1 MNTLIRLRDRLG
13 FLAGLGLSL
22 LALPSAQVSADTTDL
37 SLAPPDV
44 TVGVAPNIALT
55 FDDSGSMGSTHL
67 PDGLDDQITDDNRVV
82 TRFYFSSNSNS
93 QYYNPNIVY
102 TPPLMADGVS
112 RFPNSSYTNAPRD
125 GICYWAQNK
134 SKVQTGSA
142 ASCTTT
148 AQNANAFFV
157 NLSTSAFDD
166 NFANFTIT
174 ARIAGDPGVAAIDYK
189 GMGIKAG
196 GFYYNCPTV
205 NSSASCTV
213 VYIPDSQKTNFANWY
228 SYYRTRNLTAR
239 SAIANVF
246 AGLSSNIRV
255 VWQTLNA
262 GTKIVGGTTTFD
274 PFTGDARANFF
285 KWLYAVGNY
294 NGTDSR
300 TAIGNVG
307 KIFTSGRG
315 VTNSKNPYWEADSGN
330 PDGGT
335 ELSCRL
341 NYSLLVTDGYW
352 NNGTSGN
359 VPDSFG
365 QKARTLPDGVAYGG
379 TNGDP
384 ESAIYWNA
392 PATNFASLADIA
404 FYYWAT
410 NLRPDLQNS
419 NSKPKLNAPPSFTN
433 FTDRNGNAVTWDG
446 TGAVPSA
453 IYFNPSN
460 DPATW
465 PHVVQF
471 MISLGVNGV
480 LSYPNDYAALRNG
493 SKAWPQPV
501 NTGNTNPS
509 NLDDTWHAAINS
521 RGQYFSARDPATLSA
536 ALGTLINRILGRNT
550 TAAPGALS
558 TAVLTG
564 NGVAYQTGYNSAN
577 YSGRLTAN
585 SVDVNGNV
593 SPTALWSAGDLL
605 TKRAKASDTR
615 VILTSTAPGAGNA
628 AAFTAAGAG
637 TALAKVDASITS
649 DMIAYLRGSPS
660 KEGTT
665 FRTRA
670 STLGAIIDSP
680 VVYVSFPASGYTDT
694 FPANAPESA
703 VDSSKNLLYSYE
715 KFVSDHAKRAPT
727 IYVGANDGMLH
738 AFDATLSTTDPA
750 SVDVSPSPGAER
762 WAYVPNTV
770 YDRLSYGTSLTNFQF
785 RPSVDGSLVSRD
797 VFFSGSSN
805 KGWHTILVGGLRLGG
820 RGIYALDIT
829 NATAS
834 EGNPG
839 ATVLWEFNNNSVGTD
854 GKTAVGANL
863 GYTYG
868 KPNIGRLANG
878 KWVVLVPSGYF
889 PSDTSSAPFGAE
901 NQDSASA
908 RTQSSLF
915 VLDAQTG
922 AVIRELIT
930 PVAITSYGLGSAV
943 MGDYNNDQIDDVAF
957 AGDLVGNLWRFDLS
971 NADPSKWSV
980 SLLFQP
986 AATSTSTTPGPGD
999 QPITVM
1005 PRLFADPTSSY
1016 FMVVFGTGKYLGAS
1030 DNVGNSTSKVQSV
1043 YGIRDPGPGATTTIT
1058 GRATL
1063 VAQTLQE
1070 SSKVRA
1076 VSTNPVPA
1084 TNAQGEAINGWYLDL
1099 NISDGTKQTNQ
1110 GERVVVDATAL
1121 FDSGRVII
1129 TSLIPGNND
1138 PCNPIRRGAIMVLD
1152 AATGGAASGVSVGNA
1167 SFGAGYA
1174 QAGIRIDNVPISG
1187 ALPAATPL
1195 GGGRIVI
1202 PGLTLT
1208 NADGSSGGP
1217 FGIGDAIWR
1226 RRSWRELNNAY

>member
-1 MNTLIRLRDRLG
+1 MTTLTRWRDRLG

-22 LALPSAQVSADTTDL
+22 LALPVAEVNADTTDL
-37 SLAPPDV
+37 SMAPPDV

-67 PDGLDDQITDDNRVV
+67 PDGLDSLINNNRVS
-82 TRFYFSSNSNS
+82 TKYYFSSNSNS

-102 TPPLMADGVS
+102 TPPLKADGVT

-125 GICYWAQNK
+125 GICYWGN
-134 SKVQTGSA
+134 SRTGSPGSATSCTTSA
-142 ASCTTT
+142 AS
-148 AQNANAFFV
+148 AAIFFV
-157 NLSTSAFDD
+157 DLSSSRFDS
-166 NFANFTIT
+166 NFANLTPT
-174 ARIAGDPGVAAIDYK
+174 ARIAGDPGIAAIDYSS
-189 GMGIKAG
+189 MGINAG
-196 GFYYNCPTV
+196 GFYYNCPRV
-205 NSSASCTV
+205 NSSTGCTV
-213 VYIPDSQKTNFANWY
+213 VYIPTEQRTNFANWY

-246 AGLSSNIRV
+246 AGLSSSIRV

-262 GTKIVGGTTTFD
+262 NTKIVSGTTTFD
-274 PFTGDARANFF
+274 AFTGTARTNFF
-285 KWLYAVGNY
+285 TWLYGVGNF

-307 KIFTSGRG
+307 NAFTYGQG
-315 VTNSKNPYWEADSGN
+315 VTDSTNPYWEPDSGN
-330 PDGGT
+330 PNGGT

-352 NNGTSGN
+352 NNGTSGD

-365 QKARTLPDGVAYGG
+365 QQAITLPDGVAYGG
-379 TNGDP
+379 TNGNQ
-384 ESAIYWNA
+384 ESTIYWNA
-392 PATNFASLADIA
+392 PATDFASLADIA
-404 FYYWAT
+404 FYYWAN
-410 NLRPDLQNS
+410 NLRPDLQNA
-419 NSKPKLNAPPSFTN
+419 NGKPKLNAPPSFIN

-446 TGAVPSA
+446 TGAVPPA
-453 IYFNPSN
+453 IYYNPSN

-480 LSYPNDYAALRNG
+480 LSYPGDYAALRNG
-493 SKAWPQPV
+493 GKAWPQP
-501 NTGNTNPS
+501 NDTGNTNPS

-536 ALGTLINRILGRNT
+536 ALGTLITRILGRNT

-605 TKRAKASDTR
+605 TARAKASDTR

-628 AAFTAAGAG
+628 AAFTVAGAG
-637 TALAKVDASITS
+637 TALAAADPLITN

-660 KEGTT
+660 KEGTS

-694 FPANAPESA
+694 FPADAPESA
-703 VDSSKNLLYSYE
+703 LDSSKTNLLYSYE

-738 AFDATLSTTDPA
+738 AFDATLSTTDPN
-750 SVDVSPSPGAER
+750 SVDVAPSPGAER

-770 YDRLSYGTSLTNFQF
+770 YDRLSYSTSLTNFQF

-820 RGIYALDIT
+820 RGVYALDIT
-829 NATAS
+829 NASAS
-834 EGNPG
+834 ESSPG
-839 ATVLWEFNNNSVGTD
+839 STVLWEFNNKSVGAD
-854 GKTAVGANL
+854 GTTVVGANL

-889 PSDTSSAPFGAE
+889 PTDTSSAPLGNE
-901 NQDSASA
+901 NTDSAAA
-908 RTQSSLF
+908 RKQSSLF

-922 AVIRELIT
+922 AVLRELIT
-930 PVAITSYGLGSAV
+930 PVATTSYGLGSPV
-943 MGDYNNDQIDDVAF
+943 LGDYNNDQIDDVAF

-986 AATSTSTTPGPGD
+986 SATSSASTPGPGD

-1030 DNVGNSTSKVQSV
+1030 DNVGNASSKIQSV
-1043 YGIRDPGPGATTTIT
+1043 YGIRDPGPGGTTTIT
-1058 GRATL
+1058 GRSSL
-1063 VAQTLQE
+1063 IAQTLQE
-1070 SSKVRA
+1070 INGIRG
-1076 VSTNPVPA
+1076 VSTNAVPTVDA
-1084 TNAQGEAINGWYLDL
+1084 KNNAINGWYLDL
-1099 NISDGTKQTNQ
+1099 TVTSGSTQTNQ

-1121 FDSGRVII
+1121 FDSGRAII

-1152 AATGGAASGVSVGNA
+1152 AGTGGAASGVSVGTAN
-1167 SFGAGYA
+1167 FGTGYA

-1195 GGGRIVI
+1195 GGGKILI

-1217 FGIGDAIWR
+1217 FGIGDAVWR